1 MSAEYE
7 LLGLLASLSPETRE
21 RACASALTRVRVML
35 RDDAR
40 WPDSRP
46 PVVPDVSDRA
56 NALQDRI
63 HATSGR
69 LLSSSPVVRECY
81 VLSDEEGGHG

>member
-1 MSAEYE
+1 MSAEHE

-40 WPDSRP
+40 WPSSRP
-46 PVVPDVSDRA
+46 PVVTEVPGA
-56 NALQDRI
+56 
-63 HATSGR
+63 
-69 LLSSSPVVRECY
+69 RECY